1 MKVAGI
7 IAEYNP
13 FHNGHAYHL
22 NQVRTKTNADYQIIV
37 MSGNFMQ
44 RGVPAML
51 DKYKRAQM
59 ALENGADLVLELPCL
74 FSCASAEYFAKGS
87 VSLLHNLGIVDYL
100 GFGCEDDN
108 LPLLQKTAQILASE
122 PDDYKKSLQ
131 DFLKKGN
138 SFPVARN
145 MALSSLPDINLF
157 DKLLLTSPNNILAV
171 EYLKALYT
179 LSSPITPVAIK
190 REGASYSDDKLN
202 SSYSSALAI
211 RNVLFNAPKSS
222 ESSQSKFE
230 LLKNHVPD
238 SVLKL
243 LQEQYLYTL
252 PVTSD
257 DFSSLLHYKLLLER
271 ETGYEQYLDVTKDLS
286 DKIKKNLHS
295 FKNFDSFC
303 MLLKSKDLTYT
314 RICRCMIHIILNI
327 RQKDLG
333 DSTTG
338 PIVPYARVLGFRN
351 ASLPL
356 FKELKEHS
364 EIPLISVASDVKSF
378 LNSTEISDYAK
389 NLFNI
394 DIRAAHIYNSVI
406 HNKYKTELP
415 DEFGTPLLK
424 V

>member
-1 MKVAGI
+1 MKTAGI

-22 NQVRTKTNADYQIIV
+22 NQVRSKTNADYLIIV

-44 RGVPAML
+44 RGIPAML
-51 DKYKRAQM
+51 DKYTRAKM
-59 ALENGADLVLELPCL
+59 ALMNGADLVLELPCIYAC
-74 FSCASAEYFAKGS
+74 SSAEYFAKGA
-87 VSLLHNLGIVDYL
+87 VSLLHNLGIVDYI
-100 GFGCEDDN
+100 GFGCEDNN
-108 LPLLQKTAQILASE
+108 LSMLQQTARILASE
-122 PDDYKKSLQ
+122 PETYKKLLQ

-138 SFPVARN
+138 SFPIARN
-145 MALSSLPDINLF
+145 LALSSLPDNNSF

-179 LSSPITPVAIK
+179 LSSSITPVAIK

-211 RNVLFNAPKSS
+211 RNVLFNAPKSG
-222 ESSQSKFE
+222 ENSQRKFE
-230 LLKNHVPD
+230 ILKNHVPD

-243 LQEQYLYTL
+243 LQEQYFYTL

-257 DFSSLLHYKLLLER
+257 DFSNLLHYKLLLEK
-271 ETGYEQYLDVTKDLS
+271 EAGYEQYLDVTKDLS

-314 RICRCMIHIILNI
+314 RICRCMIHILLNI
-327 RQKDLG
+327 RQNGL
-333 DSTTG
+333 
-338 PIVPYARVLGFRN
+338 PNAEIHPLVPYARVLGFRN
-351 ASLPL
+351 DSSPL
-356 FKELKEHS
+356 LKEIKENS
-364 EIPLISVASDVKSF
+364 LIPLISVASDAKSF
-378 LNSTEISDYAK
+378 LNNPETPDYAK
-389 NLFNI
+389 ELFNL
-394 DIRAAHIYNSVI
+394 DIRAAHIYNSVV
-406 HNKYKTELP
+406 HSNYKTELP
-415 DEFGTPLLK
+415 NEFGTPLLK